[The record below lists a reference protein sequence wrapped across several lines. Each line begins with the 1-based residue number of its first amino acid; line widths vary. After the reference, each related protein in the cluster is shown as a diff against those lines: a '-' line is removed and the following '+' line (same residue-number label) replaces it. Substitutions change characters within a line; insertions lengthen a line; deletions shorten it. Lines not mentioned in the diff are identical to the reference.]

1 MTNVIVNK
9 NTLKKLYDFKKY
21 VLDHAVKEINKVAD
35 LKVSYE
41 QEKKGRNIIGFK
53 FKVLQ
58 DNKPKKT
65 GDSQR
70 DPNTADMFTIDGLTD
85 KQLARI
91 AKSEQFKADYNHLI
105 SPTSPI
111 NNDYTGQ
118 AWVNHFVK
126 ELKKDASQFNK
137 RPIKEYLDY

>member
-1 MTNVIVNK
+1 MNIVLQRSTIIGNS
-9 NTLKKLYDFKKY
+9 TIYDFKKY

-41 QEKKGRNIIGFK
+41 QEKKGRKIIGFK

-70 DPNTADMFTIDGLTD
+70 DPTQQICS
-85 KQLARI
+85 QLM
-91 AKSEQFKADYNHLI
+91 D
-105 SPTSPI
+105 
-111 NNDYTGQ
+111 
-118 AWVNHFVK
+118 
-126 ELKKDASQFNK
+126 
-137 RPIKEYLDY
+137 